1 MNTAA
6 TLSSSGTGPS
16 PDALRNYLS
25 ERSRTELDELRSELD
40 ARLLA
45 LENALTSPDDCESL
59 ESLVIDLA
67 RVAMDEAEAAARRA
81 IFDAQ
86 SDAQEQIEA
95 ARADARTSIEAARTD
110 GGGAASRSRYHPRE
124 HDNAPAR
131 SRRSAQRAQAERETS
146 AALQKDLQKTRASL
160 DSDARGD

>member
-67 RVAMDEAEAAARRA
+67 RVAMDEAQA
-81 IFDAQ
+81 DAQ
-86 SDAQEQIEA
+86 VQIEA
-95 ARADARTSIEAARTD
+95 ARADARTSIEAARTT
-110 GGGAASRSRYHPRE
+110 AAALHRDLDTTRANTTTLQRE
-124 HDNAPAR
+124 VEEAR
-131 SRRSAQRAQAERETS
+131 SGLKAERETS
-146 AALQKDLQKTRASL
+146 E
-160 DSDARGD
+160 